1 MKHIISKKLGAKLDN
16 YKSKKYLKESIIY
29 YFYHLIEQKVFVS
42 KYVTFLKKEFVL
54 EMSSERKKEVNEV

>member
-1 MKHIISKKLGAKLDN
+1 
-16 YKSKKYLKESIIY
+16 
-29 YFYHLIEQKVFVS
+29 VFVS